1 MVWPM
6 VSCHLCGNRP
16 TPGLMQEALIKLSG
30 QFNRARG
37 RGRGLMARLE
47 KQTKQPGRLSQSPAD
62 KLTHFILARGPSHQV
77 STPPAL
83 TSTSGLREGQSQLPS
98 QPEGISGLTGFFLLP
113 SRTAVNAQTG
123 VCTPA
128 GGLVT
133 GEPHPHSF
141 FTLGA
146 YGGSGGGG
154 EPIVLRP
161 CTAFLPSLCRSITV
175 QWITR
180 LPHT

>member
-1 MVWPM
+1 MEGVGGRVRGRELFSSVVWPM

-98 QPEGISGLTGFFLLP
+98 QSRVGWISDVP
-113 SRTAVNAQTG
+113 SRPRILLLTLKSRIPGDCWVMLILNDNA
-123 VCTPA
+123 
-128 GGLVT
+128 LKY
-133 GEPHPHSF
+133 
-141 FTLGA
+141 L
-146 YGGSGGGG
+146 
-154 EPIVLRP
+154 L
-161 CTAFLPSLCRSITV
+161 
-175 QWITR
+175 
-180 LPHT
+180 

>member
-1 MVWPM
+1 MEGVGGRVRGRELFSSVVWPM

-98 QPEGISGLTGFFLLP
+98 QPEGINGLTGFFP
-113 SRTAVNAQTG
+113 AAFQDSCECPDRG
-123 VCTPA
+123 VYP
-128 GGLVT
+128 GR
-133 GEPHPHSF
+133 
-141 FTLGA
+141 
-146 YGGSGGGG
+146 
-154 EPIVLRP
+154 RP
-161 CTAFLPSLCRSITV
+161 GD
-175 QWITR
+175 W
-180 LPHT
+180 